1 MCKYDNIVFLNRLI
15 LQFLHSSDKGDGHFS
30 NSMLFQLMPI
40 IADFDSYSL
49 DSTSA
54 FIAFIVKLKKI
65 TKTCISDNKWKT
77 FNAKLVIQKNYNPID
92 NKYVCHMNWLRVNK
106 NVNINEKMDAK
117 YHETSID
124 SIIELSNGDIAVSG
138 GPLNF
143 EVLIYRNQ
151 LYNEYE
157 ASSHY

>member
-1 MCKYDNIVFLNRLI
+1 
-15 LQFLHSSDKGDGHFS
+15 
-30 NSMLFQLMPI
+30 
-40 IADFDSYSL
+40 
-49 DSTSA
+49 
-54 FIAFIVKLKKI
+54 
-65 TKTCISDNKWKT
+65 
-77 FNAKLVIQKNYNPID
+77 
-92 NKYVCHMNWLRVNK
+92 VNK

-143 EVLIYRNQ
+143 EVLIYRNK